1 MRKEVKPTNLFESV
15 KSRVPVPLA
24 AERYGVQA
32 DRKGRCRCPF
42 HPDKTP
48 SMQLNKTY
56 YYCFGCHCT
65 GEVIDFTGRLL
76 GLSPLEAARK
86 LAADFGIDPNTP
98 ASAAAPLP
106 RIRRSESPRTREGRC
121 ACVLMAYERLLKRR
135 QQRFAPVHPSG
146 DWDTRFVSASHALPQ
161 VSFLIDCLYEPDE
174 ALRKAVADSLIEDG
188 TLRKIERWNVAHRE
202 DVTGD
207 DTARAA

>member
-1 MRKEVKPTNLFESV
+1 
-15 KSRVPVPLA
+15 
-24 AERYGVQA
+24 
-32 DRKGRCRCPF
+32 
-42 HPDKTP
+42 
-48 SMQLNKTY
+48 MQLNKTY

-65 GEVIDFTGRLL
+65 GDVIDFTGRLL

-106 RIRRSESPRTREGRC
+106 RIRRSESPRARESRC

-146 DWDTRFVSASHALPQ
+146 DWDARFVSASHALLQ
-161 VSFLIDCLYEPDE
+161 ASFLIDCLYEPDE
-174 ALRKAVADSLIEDG
+174 ALRKAVSDSLIEDG
-188 TLRKIERWNVAHRE
+188 TLRKIKRWNAAHRE
-202 DVTGD
+202 EVAGD

>member
-15 KSRVPVPLA
+15 KSRVPVPVA

-65 GEVIDFTGRLL
+65 GDVIDFTGRLL

-86 LAADFGIDPNTP
+86 LASIRIHPRPPPRLFP
-98 ASAAAPLP
+98 ASAGAN
-106 RIRRSESPRTREGRC
+106 RRGRGK
-121 ACVLMAYERLLKRR
+121 AG
-135 QQRFAPVHPSG
+135 APV
-146 DWDTRFVSASHALPQ
+146 
-161 VSFLIDCLYEPDE
+161 C
-174 ALRKAVADSLIEDG
+174 
-188 TLRKIERWNVAHRE
+188 
-202 DVTGD
+202 
-207 DTARAA
+207 

>member
-65 GEVIDFTGRLL
+65 GDVIILPAGC
-76 GLSPLEAARK
+76 
-86 LAADFGIDPNTP
+86 LACHPWKPRENWLPTLASIRIRPRPPPRRFP
-98 ASAAAPLP
+98 ASAGAN
-106 RIRRSESPRTREGRC
+106 RHGRGK
-121 ACVLMAYERLLKRR
+121 A
-135 QQRFAPVHPSG
+135 
-146 DWDTRFVSASHALPQ
+146 DAL
-161 VSFLIDCLYEPDE
+161 
-174 ALRKAVADSLIEDG
+174 
-188 TLRKIERWNVAHRE
+188 
-202 DVTGD
+202 
-207 DTARAA
+207 AR

>member
-1 MRKEVKPTNLFESV
+1 MKPTNLFESV

-65 GEVIDFTGRLL
+65 GDVIDFTGQAAWPVTPGSRAKTGCRLWHRSEYTRVRRRA
-76 GLSPLEAARK
+76 G
-86 LAADFGIDPNTP
+86 FP
-98 ASAAAPLP
+98 ASA
-106 RIRRSESPRTREGRC
+106 RSESPRRGESRC
-121 ACVLMAYERLLKRR
+121 ACVLMAYERCMKRR

-146 DWDTRFVSASHALPQ
+146 DWDARFVSASHALLQ
-161 VSFLIDCLYEPDE
+161 ASFLIDCLYEPDE
-174 ALRKAVADSLIEDG
+174 ALRKAVSDSLIEDG
-188 TLRKIERWNVAHRE
+188 TLRKIKRWNAAHRE
-202 DVTGD
+202 EVAGD

>member
-15 KSRVPVPLA
+15 KSRVPVPVA

-65 GEVIDFTGRLL
+65 GDVIDFTGR
-76 GLSPLEAARK
+76 SAFACHPLEAARK

-98 ASAAAPLP
+98 ASAAALLP
-106 RIRRSESPRTREGRC
+106 VCARVNRRGRGK
-121 ACVLMAYERLLKRR
+121 A
-135 QQRFAPVHPSG
+135 G
-146 DWDTRFVSASHALPQ
+146 AL
-161 VSFLIDCLYEPDE
+161 
-174 ALRKAVADSLIEDG
+174 
-188 TLRKIERWNVAHRE
+188 
-202 DVTGD
+202 
-207 DTARAA
+207 AR